1 MTPDTF
7 IQTEPVERHDLMFS
21 LHSTILNNDKTVT
34 ATVEPMMGKEMVIY
48 KSRGFMKYALAGAKN
63 YMTLHVLP
71 MYGSKTLYG
80 RYFAL
85 LPKATFQK
93 GCINFKTAD
102 ELPLKIVQ
110 ELISDCEKIDLLK
123 IRQEYLDSKKAGKKK
138 AKKN

>member
-7 IQTEPVERHDLMFS
+7 IQKQPVERQNLMSS
-21 LHSTILNNDKTVT
+21 LHSTIVNNDKTVT
-34 ATVEPMMGKEMVIY
+34 ATVEPMMGKEMIMY

-63 YMTLHVLP
+63 YMTLHILP
-71 MYGSKTLYG
+71 MYGSKTLYN
-80 RYFAL
+80 RYLEL

-102 ELPLKIVQ
+102 EIPLKTVK

-123 IRQEYLDSKKAGKKK
+123 LRQEYLDSKKTGKKIP
-138 AKKN
+138 KKN